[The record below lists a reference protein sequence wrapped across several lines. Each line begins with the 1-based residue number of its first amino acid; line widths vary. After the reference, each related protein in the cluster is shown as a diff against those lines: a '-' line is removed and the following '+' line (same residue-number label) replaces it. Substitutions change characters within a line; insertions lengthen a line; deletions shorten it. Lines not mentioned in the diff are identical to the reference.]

1 MGFLTALLKLNL
13 QLFPLLLVDF
23 ELFIQVPVL
32 LFQRFYLLFV
42 FLNDELF
49 FLIEVLQLGQFFG
62 EDGLLGLLVVNF
74 ASLEWEYFWELFRA
88 FIG

>member
-1 MGFLTALLKLNL
+1 MELELL
-13 QLFPLLLVDF
+13 
-23 ELFIQVPVL
+23 IQVLVL
-32 LFQRFYLLFV
+32 LFQRFDLLLV

-49 FLIEVLQLGQFFG
+49 FLIEVLQLSQFFG
-62 EDGLLGLLVVNF
+62 EGGLLGLLVMYF